1 MSTRQFHNCEVSRMR
16 QSRICIADAPMK
28 RTSTRQECQRRLNV
42 VVKLRWRVGGGGFT
56 YIYNEF
62 NKTSLTAG
70 AESRVLRLCL
80 ITHPSPRD
88 GDATLQPT
96 WNNRA
101 GEFPPLLSKAEP
113 SQSVNT
119 RCLKIAPPTT
129 LENRSGEG
137 KAAAAVEVE
146 AGGHVFY

>member
-1 MSTRQFHNCEVSRMR
+1 M
-16 QSRICIADAPMK
+16 AG
-28 RTSTRQECQRRLNV
+28 
-42 VVKLRWRVGGGGFT
+42 WWWGGFT

-70 AESRVLRLCL
+70 AESRVLRLCV

-119 RCLKIAPPTT
+119 LLPENCPPDHFGKQKRRREGSGSGRSRSRRTCFLLELTLTGASSHFLQADTPSHPPPFPPSGLVLHRKTHAMAPV
-129 LENRSGEG
+129 LWLC
-137 KAAAAVEVE
+137 
-146 AGGHVFY
+146 